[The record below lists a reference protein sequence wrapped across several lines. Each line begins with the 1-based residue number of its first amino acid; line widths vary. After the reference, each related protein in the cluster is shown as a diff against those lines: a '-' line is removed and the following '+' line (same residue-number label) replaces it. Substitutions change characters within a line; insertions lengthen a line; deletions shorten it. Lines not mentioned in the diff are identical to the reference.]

1 MNFNELFRQPRAQ
14 QSLIAAVNVCALL
27 ILTASLANWSW
38 LILPS
43 PQLST
48 SPATASNIPAVARPL
63 DIQPLLLAHLFG
75 QPPANPSEA
84 ISTDIQ
90 PSSLNLVL
98 TGIIGVKDA
107 GLAII
112 SVNNQPEEPFVV
124 GQTIMG
130 NAVLHAVFADKVTIS
145 RNGVMESL
153 VLEEAK
159 TGSPALSL
167 PMLPAAQLSRPM
179 GRPEAVGAAPN
190 QRVVKR
196 DSLLEQIRSSDVL
209 KQSVFVPVPTG
220 GLLVQSGQRGHIL
233 EGFGV
238 QEGDVVRSING
249 QNLKTMD
256 DAMRAYQ
263 VLLSS
268 PQIQIEIIRY
278 GVPQSL
284 QYRVE

>member
-14 QSLIAAVNVCALL
+14 QSLIAAVNACALL
-27 ILTASLANWSW
+27 ALTASLANWSW

-48 SPATASNIPAVARPL
+48 SPVTASNIPAVERPL

-75 QPPANPSEA
+75 QTPANPSEA

-130 NAVLHAVFADKVTIS
+130 NAVLHAVYADKVTIL

-153 VLEEAK
+153 HLEETK
-159 TGSPALSL
+159 TGNSPSL
-167 PMLPAAQLSRPM
+167 PLLPSAQLPRPFV
-179 GRPEAVGAAPN
+179 RPETAGVAPN

-196 DSLLEQIRSSDVL
+196 DMLLDQLRSSDVL
-209 KQSVFVPVPTG
+209 KQSTFVPVPTG

-233 EGFGV
+233 ESFGV
-238 QEGDVVRSING
+238 QEGDVIRSING

-263 VLLSS
+263 VLLNN